1 MPQHCIS
8 TDNKKIKMYVRDIM
22 LSAFMCIIFFES
34 QSTFVDWYIHIVD
47 IHIHIVDIVTK
58 LEIKQKIS

>member
-1 MPQHCIS
+1 
-8 TDNKKIKMYVRDIM
+8 MYVRDIM